1 MRLSI
6 VLRAAAT
13 AFASLGVLAAGCG
26 QDGVVLPEQ
35 GGGDVGE
42 CGAWYPGG
50 GAADA
55 GIEYGSGLGET
66 LPCFVWE
73 SVRSGA
79 QESGADPATYPNAYL
94 SMGEIFLKS
103 QNPGMSALL
112 EAQFGVTEAKAI
124 VFAIVAESCGTCP
137 EFMDRL
143 AYSLPELKADGV
155 IVIGVAAFNSNDSN
169 PNADAM
175 DLVAADDILI
185 TDGFDPSLYRTN
197 DPEHYLGA
205 NGAFGGGF
213 PQIIAVR
220 VSDMTVAVRGIPQ
233 AYYPTTGE
241 GLDVAKLVSDIDS
254 FVAE

>member
-1 MRLSI
+1 MRLSVI
-6 VLRAAAT
+6 FRAAAT

-35 GGGDVGE
+35 GGGEVGE
-42 CGAWYPGG
+42 CGTWYPGG

-55 GIEYGSGLGET
+55 GIEYGSNQSET

-79 QESGADPATYPNAYL
+79 QESGADPATYANAYL

-103 QNPGMSALL
+103 KNPNMGALL
-112 EAQFGVTEAKAI
+112 EAQFGVAEAKAI
-124 VFAIVAESCGTCP
+124 LFAIVAKDCSGCP
-137 EFMDRL
+137 EFLGRVV
-143 AYSLPELKADGV
+143 ASLPELQAAGV
-155 IVIGVAAFNSNDSN
+155 VVVGVASFLSNDSN
-169 PNADAM
+169 PSADAM
-175 DLVAADDILI
+175 DLVAADEILI
-185 TDGFDPSLYRTN
+185 NDGFDPSLHRTN
-197 DPEHYLGA
+197 DPEHYVGE
-205 NGAFGGGF
+205 NGSFGEGF

-233 AYYPTTGE
+233 GYYPTTGE
-241 GLDVAKLVSDIDS
+241 GLDVAKLLNDIDS